1 MTIINPPGRLH
12 SHAEGHVPGP
22 LLALTG
28 SIAAVVAAAAIYGQT
43 LTPAALVPATCVMFF
58 VLAAANAMV
67 AWRRPQPKRQ
77 FSDWDAAGILTFIG
91 VAMGATVEPDQMV
104 GLVAGTA
111 RP

>member
-1 MTIINPPGRLH
+1 MTIISPPGRLH
-12 SHAEGHVPGP
+12 SHTEGHVPGP

-28 SIAAVVAAAAIYGQT
+28 AIAAVVVVAAMYGQA
-43 LTPAALVPATCVMFF
+43 LTPDALVPVTSMTFF
-58 VLAAANAMV
+58 VLAAAIALV

-77 FSDWDAAGILTFIG
+77 FSYWDAAGILTFIG
-91 VAMGATVEPDQMV
+91 IAMGATVEPDQMV